1 MLAEQGAA
9 RERATE
15 LARERDAARV
25 EGESQRRRHDDA
37 TAELARARG
46 ALAVARDEARR
57 AREALAAREG
67 VVADLRAIAGADR
80 EALVEYRSAV
90 EQLERRIEALCLER
104 QQEQHEHQRQQQQ
117 CQQRRRQQQQQQA
130 LTSAAAMTET
140 EGVTAPLDFAAP
152 LLDGGGGPPLP
163 APLIDRPNGGSRRDD
178 DDEDDDDEDDD
189 DDRSFESWAL
199 DDCDALSQVLA
210 RPPPA
215 AASPPSASSASELI
229 SSPPEPSAAPTLAG
243 HDGSGFERRAPD
255 ESPSALAGSLGT
267 GAAGARYRAD
277 DLLTAAAAK
286 RAFALTDADLKRLAP
301 VGGTGAAAVVVG
313 ARKGC
318 HYYRPA
324 AAREL
329 ALDKHGTPK
338 GIEDALGKREAKRAD
353 AKRKR
358 ERAEAHA
365 RAAAQP
371 GQSLLGLTAR
381 DSGGAPRSEEQQ
393 QQQQQQ
399 PTKRQHHEPQVD
411 QRIGAHG
418 DAAAPIPI
426 VERPAPSLDFPPTG
440 ARTSPIDESSEGP
453 TRPFMG

>member
-1 MLAEQGAA
+1 M
-9 RERATE
+9 
-15 LARERDAARV
+15 
-25 EGESQRRRHDDA
+25 
-37 TAELARARG
+37 
-46 ALAVARDEARR
+46 
-57 AREALAAREG
+57 
-67 VVADLRAIAGADR
+67 
-80 EALVEYRSAV
+80 
-90 EQLERRIEALCLER
+90 
-104 QQEQHEHQRQQQQ
+104 
-117 CQQRRRQQQQQQA
+117 
-130 LTSAAAMTET
+130 
-140 EGVTAPLDFAAP
+140 
-152 LLDGGGGPPLP
+152 
-163 APLIDRPNGGSRRDD
+163 
-178 DDEDDDDEDDD
+178 
-189 DDRSFESWAL
+189 
-199 DDCDALSQVLA
+199 
-210 RPPPA
+210 
-215 AASPPSASSASELI
+215 
-229 SSPPEPSAAPTLAG
+229 
-243 HDGSGFERRAPD
+243 
-255 ESPSALAGSLGT
+255 
-267 GAAGARYRAD
+267 
-277 DLLTAAAAK
+277 
-286 RAFALTDADLKRLAP
+286 
-301 VGGTGAAAVVVG
+301 GGTGAAAVVVG